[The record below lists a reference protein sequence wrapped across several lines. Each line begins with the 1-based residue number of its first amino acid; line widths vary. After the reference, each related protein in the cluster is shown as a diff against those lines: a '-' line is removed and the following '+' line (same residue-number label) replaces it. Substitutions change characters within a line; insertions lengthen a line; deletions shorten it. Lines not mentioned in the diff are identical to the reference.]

1 MYKGR
6 WMNFDLTAQELAFRD
21 DLRAWLQKNLPEG
34 WGKTVFEPVELSEK
48 IAFLKEWTRK
58 LHAAGYAGLS
68 WPKEY
73 GGGGATLM
81 EQVIFNEE
89 VARCKAPTAYNGIA
103 LGMVGPTLIEV
114 GTEEQ
119 KQRYL
124 SNMLTCDDI
133 WCQGYSEPGS
143 GSDLASLQTRAMQD
157 GDTFVVNGQK
167 VWTSYAHD
175 AAYCFLL
182 ARTDPDVPKHKGL
195 SCLIVD
201 MKSPGIHIRPL
212 KQITGDSEFNEVFF
226 DHVRVPR
233 ENLVGELNN
242 GWMVGIGLLMHERA
256 TTSILGQANLQT
268 LVRDVLD
275 LARQQRLSQDPVI
288 RQQLA
293 QLHIESEA
301 VKHYGY
307 RSLTKRLRG
316 LPPGPEGSAHRLMLT
331 RLTQRAQELAMQMQ
345 GPYAQLMYGSA
356 HAMQDGAWQ
365 FGFLRARAATI
376 AGGTAEIQQNIIA
389 ERVLGLPK
397 G

>member
-1 MYKGR
+1 
-6 WMNFDLTAQELAFRD
+6 MNFDLTEQELAFRD
-21 DLRAWLQKNLPEG
+21 DIRAWLQENLPEG
-34 WGKTVFEPVELSEK
+34 WGETVSEPVELSEK
-48 IAFLKEWTRK
+48 ITFLKDWTRK

-73 GGGGATLM
+73 DGGGATLM

-89 VARCKAPTAYNGIA
+89 VARFKAPTAYNSIA

-124 SNMLTCDDI
+124 SKMLTCEDI
-133 WCQGYSEPGS
+133 WCQGYSEPS
-143 GSDLASLQTRAMQD
+143 AGSDLASLQTRAVQD
-157 GDTFVVNGQK
+157 GDAFVVNGQK

-182 ARTDPDVPKHKGL
+182 ARSDPDVPKHKGL
-195 SCLIVD
+195 SCFIVD
-201 MKSPGIHIRPL
+201 MKSPGIDIRPL
-212 KQITGDSEFNEVFF
+212 KQITGESEFNEVFF
-226 DHVRVPR
+226 DNVRVPR

-256 TTSILGQANLQT
+256 TTSILAQANLQT
-268 LVRDVLD
+268 LVRDLLN
-275 LARQQRLSQDPVI
+275 LARQRGLSKDPVM
-288 RQQLA
+288 RQQLTR
-293 QLHIESEA
+293 LHIESEA

-331 RLTQRAQELAMQMQ
+331 RLSQRAQELAMQIQ
-345 GPYAQLMYGSA
+345 GPYAQLMHGSS
-356 HAMQDGAWQ
+356 HAIQDGAWQ
-365 FGFLRARAATI
+365 FGFLRSRSATI

>member
-1 MYKGR
+1 
-6 WMNFDLTAQELAFRD
+6 MNFDLTEQELAFRD
-21 DLRAWLQKNLPEG
+21 DLRAWLEANLPEG
-34 WGKTVFEPVELSEK
+34 WGETVFEPVDLSEK
-48 IAFLKEWTRK
+48 IVFLKAWTRK

-89 VARCKAPTAYNGIA
+89 VARFKAPTAYNGIA

-124 SNMLTCDDI
+124 SKMLTCEEI

-143 GSDLASLQTRAMQD
+143 GSDLASLQTRAVQD

-175 AAYCFLL
+175 AAFCFLL

-195 SCLIVD
+195 SCFIVD
-201 MKSPGIHIRPL
+201 MKSPGINIRPL
-212 KQITGDSEFNEVFF
+212 KQITGESEFNEVFF
-226 DHVRVPR
+226 DNVRLPR
-233 ENLVGELNN
+233 ENLVGTLNN

-268 LVRDVLD
+268 LIRDLLD
-275 LARQQRLSQDPVI
+275 LARQQGHSKDPVM
-288 RQQLA
+288 RQRLTR
-293 QLHIESEA
+293 LHIESEA

-316 LPPGPEGSAHRLMLT
+316 QPPGPEGSAHRLMLT
-331 RLTQRAQELAMQMQ
+331 RLTQRAQELAMEMQ
-345 GPYAQLMYGSA
+345 GPYAQLMHGSP
-356 HAMQDGAWQ
+356 HAVQEGAWQ
-365 FGFLRARAATI
+365 FGFLRSRSATI